1 VPDEVR
7 QDRGYALIIALIA
20 VMAFAYVSFQVLAAN
35 EGALAG
41 SSASAERA
49 RLTAAADAA
58 VTIAVHGL
66 GETDPSV
73 RWAADGEPRHVD
85 FNGVDLVVSVD
96 DEQRKAP
103 LAGLDDNQ
111 ARALFSGAGASGA
124 QLDALV
130 AEFSDWRE
138 QARASE
144 EAGASSTTEIHRFR
158 SLGELMMLKD
168 MSPDLY
174 SQIVPAVTVY
184 YEPGAT
190 FDAEHAN
197 PLALATMQAMAGAA
211 PSLLTSGP
219 LASQHSALDTAPVDR
234 IIGHTL
240 SVHVTARDRNG
251 ATAQRLAVVG
261 LSGSKTEPVW
271 VRYVE

>member
-1 VPDEVR
+1 LPDEVR
-7 QDRGYALIIALIA
+7 QDRGYALIVALMA
-20 VMAFAYVSFQVLAAN
+20 VMAFAYVAFQVLAAN

-41 SSASAERA
+41 TSANAERA

-58 VTIAVHGL
+58 VTIAIHGL
-66 GETDPSV
+66 GETDSSA
-73 RWAADGEPRHVD
+73 RWTADGEPRHVD
-85 FNGVDLVVSVD
+85 FDGVDLIVSVD

-111 ARALFSGAGASGA
+111 ARALFSGAGAAGA
-124 QLDALV
+124 QLDALI

-158 SLGELMMLKD
+158 ALGELMMLKD

-174 SQIVPAVTVY
+174 QSILPAVTVY
-184 YEPGAT
+184 YEPGQT
-190 FDAEHAN
+190 FDAEHAS
-197 PLALATMQAMAGAA
+197 PLALATMQAMSGAS
-211 PSLLTSGP
+211 PSLLTAGP
-219 LASQHSALDTAPVDR
+219 LASEHPSLDTARADN
-234 IIGHTL
+234 ITGHTL
-240 SVHVTARDRNG
+240 TVHVTARDQNG